1 MTFKKIRRHHQG
13 YVSACFVLI
22 FLFSTMEVAAPEKQE
37 LFFKTQSADGVREA
51 RFGSFL
57 FLEKRFAD

>member
-1 MTFKKIRRHHQG
+1 
-13 YVSACFVLI
+13 
-22 FLFSTMEVAAPEKQE
+22 MEVAAPEKQE